1 MNGRKSIATGAA
13 ALAVAIGAGAALA
26 QGAGVQPG
34 RWEIAITIN
43 SVEMKGVPP
52 GIAKMMIG
60 KTTRVRHCITPEA
73 AARGPQDLLKSDKS
87 CVFTRYSMVGG
98 RLDSAMSCRQ
108 GGGTMTAVSTGT
120 FTPTGFTATGRS
132 VSSGEMATTMTST
145 SVGRRIGDC
154 R

>member
-1 MNGRKSIATGAA
+1 MNRRKSIATGAA
-13 ALAVAIGAGAALA
+13 VLAVAIGAGAALA

-108 GGGTMTAVSTGT
+108 GGGTMTLLYPHRQHLS
-120 FTPTGFTATGRS
+120 
-132 VSSGEMATTMTST
+132 
-145 SVGRRIGDC
+145 RRLQVFADWLEQMLKREIL
-154 R
+154 

>member
-43 SVEMKGVPP
+43 SVEMKGVPA
-52 GIAKMMIG
+52 GIAKIMIG

-73 AARGPQDLLKSDKS
+73 AARGPQDQLKSDKS

-108 GGGTMTAVSTGT
+108 GGGTMTAVNTGT

-132 VSSGEMATTMTST
+132 VTSGEMATTMTST
-145 SVGRRIGDC
+145 SVGRRIGNC